1 MTGLTNLLRMVVCA
15 GLAVALAACDSGGP
29 SAAAQDWTAPGVLIV
44 IHKNDRLY
52 LANVLMSPRSVR
64 TLADLPASASTGVLT
79 ESAIVGAG
87 PTQSL
92 VLVSDGSGFGATVIK
107 VDASARSTSAIGRV
121 PAGRFPSLAAGVLS
135 GVEVLDGVKPFVRSY
150 ILPGLALQS
159 SIALGF
165 VPVAAGGDCMVGS
178 STNVSQRGILFARLG
193 DAQPRMLVPE
203 TAPGGVACSGE
214 LAVVSVAAHD
224 PSGVANADRNQL
236 VPDNRLAIV
245 RGAGA
250 PTTVAVGVDPE
261 AVAIVN
267 PSLAA
272 VEVEGKSSRAVVFV
286 DLGTGKVVRTVTLL
300 GFSRVVSMTARGD
313 ELVVLGESA
322 VALVP
327 VSGGD
332 AAYLNLSGSTDTY
345 ELLPAA

>member
-1 MTGLTNLLRMVVCA
+1 MVACA
-15 GLAVALAACDSGGP
+15 AMAVAVAACDSGAP
-29 SAAAQDWTAPGVLIV
+29 PAPAQDWSSPGVLIV

-64 TLADLPASASTGVLT
+64 TLAELPASPSTGALT

-87 PTQSL
+87 PNQSL

-107 VDASARSTSAIGRV
+107 VDSAARSTSAMGRV
-121 PAGRFPSLAAGVLS
+121 PAGRFPSLVASVLS
-135 GVEVLDGVKPFVRSY
+135 GVEVLDGVKTFVRSY
-150 ILPGLALQS
+150 SLPGLTLQS
-159 SIALGF
+159 SVALGF
-165 VPVAAGGDCMVGS
+165 VPVAADGDCMVGS
-178 STNVSQRGILFARLG
+178 STNASQRGIMFARRG
-193 DAQPRMLVPE
+193 DAQSRMLLPE

-214 LAVVSVAAHD
+214 FAVVSVAAHD
-224 PSGVANADRNQL
+224 PSGVASADRSQL
-236 VPDNRLAIV
+236 VPDNRLAVV

-261 AVAIVN
+261 AVAIVS
-267 PSLAA
+267 PGLAA
-272 VEVEGKSSRAVVFV
+272 VEVEGKSGRAVVFV
-286 DLGTGKVVRTVTLL
+286 DLAAGKVVRTVSLL

-313 ELVVLGESA
+313 QLVVLGESA

-332 AAYLNLSGSTDTY
+332 AAYLNLNGSTDTY
-345 ELLPAA
+345 ELPPA